1 MSYEHL
7 GVTLSSDA
15 KWNNH
20 IENIILSVSRHLGIL
35 RKLKYRLSRQNLE
48 KLYLVYIRPIFE
60 YACEIWDNCGVC
72 YSTKLEK
79 LQLDAARI
87 VTGLPI
93 FTKTDKLYSET
104 GWTTLSSRR
113 YNRKLQLFYNI
124 KNGHAPNYLRELIPP
139 TVQSTTI
146 YPLRNDSDLIIP
158 FCRLS
163 ITTEYF
169 IPSTVKLWNRLDQF
183 DCNLDTLTKFT
194 KAIRKEFI
202 YLFFSEFNIRLY
214 DKNSESDYFFFLH
227 QNQKKIL
234 SKIGNQNIFFE
245 KNHNPPPLQVTWSF
259 SKNNIKFSGT
269 IIKMF
274 RDTFCV
280 IWLFLSN
287 GFFEFS

>member
-1 MSYEHL
+1 L

-104 GWTTLSSRR
+104 GWTDFIVLDFFVGGRSCGRKRCVRDINVSRAR
-113 YNRKLQLFYNI
+113 DPVHAGDKALTRETPIFR
-124 KNGHAPNYLRELIPP
+124 NGIFHWPVKHINLI
-139 TVQSTTI
+139 
-146 YPLRNDSDLIIP
+146 L
-158 FCRLS
+158 
-163 ITTEYF
+163 
-169 IPSTVKLWNRLDQF
+169 
-183 DCNLDTLTKFT
+183 
-194 KAIRKEFI
+194 
-202 YLFFSEFNIRLY
+202 
-214 DKNSESDYFFFLH
+214 
-227 QNQKKIL
+227 
-234 SKIGNQNIFFE
+234 
-245 KNHNPPPLQVTWSF
+245 
-259 SKNNIKFSGT
+259 
-269 IIKMF
+269 
-274 RDTFCV
+274 
-280 IWLFLSN
+280 
-287 GFFEFS
+287 